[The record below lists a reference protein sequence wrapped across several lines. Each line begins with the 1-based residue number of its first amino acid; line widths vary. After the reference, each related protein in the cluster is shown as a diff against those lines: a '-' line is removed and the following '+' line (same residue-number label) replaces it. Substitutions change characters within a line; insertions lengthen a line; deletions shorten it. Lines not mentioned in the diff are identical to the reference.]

1 VRSLLDSGAAVPASI
16 VDLRQVA
23 AWCPDCFAE
32 GRPVPLVEGL
42 DMYLTL
48 IARAYAA
55 SPADVARAR
64 KLSERRSRT
73 IAGSAYL
80 GAIVPDSVDVH
91 NTLGI
96 AFAEK
101 GRIDD
106 AIAEFREA
114 LRLGPDSAPT
124 HWHLGA
130 ALAYRGAREEAVEH
144 LRRSVQLD
152 PTNAAARHD
161 LDAVLTLDPRR

>member
-1 VRSLLDSGAAVPASI
+1 LLDSGAAVPASI

-23 AWCPDCFAE
+23 SWCPDCFAD
-32 GRPVPLVEGL
+32 GRPVPLVDGL
-42 DMYLTL
+42 DVYLAL

-55 SPADVARAR
+55 SPADVTRAR
-64 KLSERRSRT
+64 NLSDGRGRT

-80 GAIVPDSVDVH
+80 GAIVPDSADVH

-96 AFAEK
+96 AFAER
-101 GRIDD
+101 GRFDD

-152 PTNAAARHD
+152 PNNPGARHD
-161 LDAVLTLDPRR
+161 LDAVLALDPRR

>member
-1 VRSLLDSGAAVPASI
+1 
-16 VDLRQVA
+16 
-23 AWCPDCFAE
+23 
-32 GRPVPLVEGL
+32 
-42 DMYLTL
+42 M
-48 IARAYAA
+48 
-55 SPADVARAR
+55 
-64 KLSERRSRT
+64 
-73 IAGSAYL
+73 
-80 GAIVPDSVDVH
+80 
-91 NTLGI
+91 
-96 AFAEK
+96 
-101 GRIDD
+101 DD

-152 PTNAAARHD
+152 PSNPAARHD

>member
-1 VRSLLDSGAAVPASI
+1 LLDFGSAVPASI

-23 AWCPDCFAE
+23 TWCPDCFAE
-32 GRPVPLVEGL
+32 GKPVPAVEGL
-42 DMYLTL
+42 DEYLAL

-64 KLSERRSRT
+64 TLSQRHGRT

-80 GAIVPDSVDVH
+80 GAIVPDSADVH

-101 GRIDD
+101 GRMDD

-114 LRLGPDSAPT
+114 LRLAPDSAQT

-130 ALAYRGAREEAVEH
+130 ALAYRGARDEAVEH

-152 PTNAAARHD
+152 PNNLEARHD
-161 LDAVLTLDPRR
+161 LEAVLALDPRR